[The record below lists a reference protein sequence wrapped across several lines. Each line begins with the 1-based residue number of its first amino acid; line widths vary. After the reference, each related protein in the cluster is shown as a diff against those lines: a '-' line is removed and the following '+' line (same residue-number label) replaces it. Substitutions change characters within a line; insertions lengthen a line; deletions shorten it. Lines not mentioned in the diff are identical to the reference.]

1 MLVFDRS
8 MRGRGSGVAS
18 PCYNFAWIYGDPT
31 RQRRILKKCLSTI
44 ERSQNMKKTIFSFVI
59 CLIPALA
66 FAQAPAANG
75 DPVAG
80 KIKAV
85 AICSGCH
92 GVVGTQT
99 AYPEV
104 YKVPKIGGQNAD
116 YLVAAL
122 KAYRSGDRYNQTM
135 KGLASALKESEL
147 VDIAAYYAQK

>member
-1 MLVFDRS
+1 MENYILVLAIS
-8 MRGRGSGVAS
+8 IA
-18 PCYNFAWIYGDPT
+18 PT
-31 RQRRILKKCLSTI
+31 LVL
-44 ERSQNMKKTIFSFVI
+44 
-59 CLIPALA
+59 
-66 FAQAPAANG
+66 AQAPATKG

-80 KIKAV
+80 KVKAM

-122 KAYRSGDRYNQTM
+122 KAYRNGDRYNETM

-147 VDIAAYYAQK
+147 ADIAAYYAQK